1 MGRDWKKKLKNK
13 VFDKG
18 REFMEEKVEEVKEK
32 LKDKVEDNLDEVK
45 ATEPETPLQAETEE
59 PPFDPDP
66 SGGEKEV
73 KSDTEVKKAEAET
86 SSPKQPVTEKKEL
99 TPEEQRSAS
108 AMVLQIVLFGDGVL
122 ETKNIQN
129 IGSRA
134 MAEYMVSRAKDD
146 YNKADIANLCAVR
159 LIDLINQG
167 KKKGN
172 KTGGIWTPGQ
182 K

>member
-1 MGRDWKKKLKNK
+1 MGKDQEKKVTDK
-13 VFDKG
+13 VVEKG
-18 REFMEEKVEEVKEK
+18 KEFMDESVREK
-32 LKDKVEDNLDEVK
+32 
-45 ATEPETPLQAETEE
+45 PETPLQAETEE

-86 SSPKQPVTEKKEL
+86 SSPKQPATEKKEL